1 MTPHQLPNQHCPDP
15 DRSITGDWTVRPGRH
30 HSGTTRTRGD
40 NSRSPRRSAGDYR
53 HRQRHGIRYGSRGS
67 DSADGSQGIGTR
79 VRAGRAAGARSPAI
93 VTTNRF
99 LLDTSVLHHVTRRQ
113 PPTRTG
119 PRPAGWSPSASR
131 PRRLVSLPSAP
142 RPVRRM
148 TALAPTTRRIAPTEV
163 PWAVSEICKP
173 ANPLH
178 RRQLRHAEHRG
189 HPQ

>member
-1 MTPHQLPNQHCPDP
+1 MDLEVRILP
-15 DRSITGDWTVRPGRH
+15 
-30 HSGTTRTRGD
+30 
-40 NSRSPRRSAGDYR
+40 
-53 HRQRHGIRYGSRGS
+53 
-67 DSADGSQGIGTR
+67 DGSQGIGTR

-163 PWAVSEICKP
+163 PWAVSETCKP
-173 ANPLH
+173 ANPVH

-189 HPQ
+189 HPQSVIGGLGPRHQQERTARGHRSGPGLNQLAQGGIKPEPQLDHLQDTP